1 MTLLQDAAVSATC
14 SCRLQPP
21 DLATGRIELDP
32 CERQLVKRIATEL
45 AATPYSLVHE
55 LPWIDLARRNWE
67 RMPERVRQFVR
78 AFRRYGNDDG
88 CLLVRGLPVEADP
101 VAFTPSDP
109 ASVRRDPSVPA
120 AVLML
125 FATGLGDPVA
135 YQPEKS
141 GGLVQDVVPIPGRE
155 TFQGNAGSTALLS
168 FHVENAF
175 HEHRPEYI
183 TLLCLRADHE
193 GEAGLRVASI
203 RRALRHLDRDT
214 LDVLMAAEF
223 RTAAPPSFGHGDRSV
238 PHAVLTGETDL
249 RVDFS
254 ATTATTER
262 GAAALSAL
270 ARAFEAVAVTIRLKP
285 GDWAIVD
292 NRTAVHGRSP
302 FTPRYDGYDRWLQRT
317 YIATDLRRS
326 RGLRP
331 GDGHVIV
338 G

>member
-1 MTLLQDAAVSATC
+1 MQNAVISAGC

-21 DLATGRIELDP
+21 NVATGYIELDP
-32 CERQLVKRIATEL
+32 CERQLVSGIATEL
-45 AATPYSLVHE
+45 AAAPHSSIQE
-55 LPWIDLARRNWE
+55 LPWIDLVRRNWE

-88 CLLVRGLPVEADP
+88 YLLVRGLPAEAGP
-101 VAFTPSDP
+101 LEYTPNGP
-109 ASVRRDPSVPA
+109 ASVRREPSVPA

-141 GGLVQDVVPIPGRE
+141 GGLVQDVVPVPGME
-155 TFQGNAGSTALLS
+155 TFQGNAGSTAVLS

-193 GEAGLRVASI
+193 GEAGLRIASI
-203 RRALRHLDRDT
+203 RRALRHLDGGT
-214 LDVLMAAEF
+214 VDVLSAAEF
-223 RTAAPPSFGHGDRSV
+223 RTAAPPSFGHRDRSV
-238 PHAVLTGETDL
+238 PHAILTGEADL
-249 RVDFS
+249 RVDLS

-262 GAAALSAL
+262 AAAAVRAL
-270 ARAFEAVAVTIRLKP
+270 TRALEAVAVTIHLEP

-326 RGLRP
+326 RSLRP